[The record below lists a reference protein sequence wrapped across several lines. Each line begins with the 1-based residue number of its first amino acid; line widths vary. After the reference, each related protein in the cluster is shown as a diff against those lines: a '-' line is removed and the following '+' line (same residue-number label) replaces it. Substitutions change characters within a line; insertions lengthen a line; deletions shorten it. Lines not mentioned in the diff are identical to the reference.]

1 MPSVLAERDAD
12 VRRAVFP
19 TFATVAPAADIVV
32 RDARSAEVEAE
43 ERRRDALAAAR
54 VEAARDAR
62 EAAFQEWSERLTTLS
77 AALEAA
83 ARELSAHRAA
93 VTAAVGLETAR
104 LVMLLGRKVMQRELS
119 LAATG
124 SDALIRMVAE
134 RLAGAEA
141 AVALRLAPATA
152 ETFAAWR
159 RQTAVA
165 GGVRIDAD
173 PGLAP
178 GDWVIETRDG
188 FLDGR
193 LASQIEE
200 AWRLIEESG
209 A

>member
-1 MPSVLAERDAD
+1 MPSALVERDAD

-19 TFATVAPAADIVV
+19 TFATVAPAADIVLP
-32 RDARSAEVEAE
+32 ARSAEVEAE
-43 ERRRDALAAAR
+43 ERRREALAAAR
-54 VEAARDAR
+54 VEAAAR
-62 EAAFQEWSERLTTLS
+62 AAAFQEWSERLTTLS
-77 AALEAA
+77 AALEGA

-141 AVALRLAPATA
+141 AVAVRLAPATA

-193 LASQIEE
+193 LASQLEE